1 MKDVFDL
8 LVQVITVDI
17 FIGFGLYSILYVLVM
32 TFKKDLKLLQTLDTN
47 STRFVVFVGIIYFAI
62 NLIWTINLFAEP
74 GVYKVRGQYWWVPW
88 LQPLIWTMIT
98 QLFWINKIKELKV
111 IRIII
116 AILLIVSFERYVI
129 IVTSF
134 HRDYIP
140 WNWMMFSW
148 ITPTEI
154 IIGLT
159 TKIILFCALAT
170 LYSYV
175 LGKLK
180 LILNY

>member
-1 MKDVFDL
+1 MKGVFDL
-8 LVQVITVDI
+8 LAQIITVDI
-17 FIGFGLYSILYVLVM
+17 FIGFGLYSILYVLV
-32 TFKKDLKLLQTLDTN
+32 TIFKKDIKLLETLDMN
-47 STRFVVFVGIIYFAI
+47 STRFIVFVGIVYFAI
-62 NLIWTINLFAEP
+62 NLIWTISLFAEP
-74 GVYKVRGQYWWVPW
+74 EDSKVRGQYWWVPW
-88 LQPLIWTMIT
+88 LQLLIWTSIT
-98 QLFWINKIKELKV
+98 QLFWIKKLKELKL

-140 WNWMMFSW
+140 WNWMMFSS

-154 IIGLT
+154 VIGLT
-159 TKIILFCALAT
+159 TKIILFCGLAT
-170 LYSYV
+170 LYSFM

-180 LILNY
+180 LILN